1 MGETLRLLLTRPGEE
16 GRDMGATLWLLL
28 TPSLV
33 VTGEEGRDMGE
44 TLWPLLTRP
53 GEEGRDMGATL
64 WPLLTPFQLRRY
76 PLGRQPGLCVGLVWR
91 ARRS

>member
-1 MGETLRLLLTRPGEE
+1 MGV
-16 GRDMGATLWLLL
+16 TLWPLL

-76 PLGRQPGLCVGLVWR
+76 PLGR
-91 ARRS
+91 

>member
-1 MGETLRLLLTRPGEE
+1 MGVTP
-16 GRDMGATLWLLL
+16 WPLL